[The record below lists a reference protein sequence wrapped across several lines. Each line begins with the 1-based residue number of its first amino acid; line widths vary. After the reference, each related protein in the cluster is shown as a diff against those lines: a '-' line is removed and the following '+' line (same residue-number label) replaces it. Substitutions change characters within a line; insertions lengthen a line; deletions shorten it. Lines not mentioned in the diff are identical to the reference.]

1 MILIF
6 GSNGLFGSFF
16 KKFLKKKK
24 IKFLTV
30 GRKNSDFNG
39 NILEYNFL
47 SKVIKIIRPK
57 IIINFAAY
65 TNVEN
70 CETNEKLAY
79 KLNVDLPANISHLI
93 SSKSYFIHFSTDH
106 IYSGRGPHKE
116 NKVNKLLNTYAKTK
130 FLGEKNIKH
139 KNSCILRT
147 NFFGKSIVKDRSSFT
162 DWIHEKA
169 KKNNKFKL
177 FNDVYF
183 SPLSM
188 NSLSNYLLMIL
199 KKQIK
204 GVYNLGSNKGMSK
217 KDFVLN
223 FSKNLRSTEIE
234 YNSIS
239 LCDSLLKVKRP
250 KDMRMDCGKIEKKLG
265 IKLNNLIDEI
275 NLTAKNYKI

>member
-24 IKFLTV
+24 IKYLTV
-30 GRKNSDFNG
+30 GRKNCDFNG
-39 NILEYNFL
+39 NILENHFL
-47 SKVIKIIRPK
+47 SNVIKEINPK
-57 IIINFAAY
+57 TIFNFAAY

-70 CETNEKLAY
+70 CEKNKKLAY
-79 KLNVDLPANISHLI
+79 KLNADLPKKISKII

-106 IYSGRGPHKE
+106 IYSGKGPHKE

-147 NFFGKSIVKDRSSFT
+147 NFFGKSVIKYRSSFT
-162 DWIHEKA
+162 DWIYNEI

-177 FNDVYF
+177 FSDVYF
-183 SPLSM
+183 SPVSM
-188 NSLSNYLLMIL
+188 NSLSNYLLLIL

-204 GVYNLGSNKGMSK
+204 GVYNLGLNKGMSK
-217 KDFVLN
+217 QDFVLS
-223 FSKNLRSTEIE
+223 FSKNLRSTKIT

-239 LCDSLLKVKRP
+239 FDDSTLKVKRP
-250 KDMRMDCGKIEKKLG
+250 KDMRMDCSKIEKKLG
-265 IKLNNLIDEI
+265 VKLNNLIDEI
-275 NLTAKNYKI
+275 NFTAKNYKS

>member
-1 MILIF
+1 MILIL

-70 CETNEKLAY
+70 CETNQKLAH

-116 NKVNKLLNTYAKTK
+116 NKVNKLLNIYAKTK

-162 DWIHEKA
+162 DWIYNQA
-169 KKNNKFKL
+169 KKNYKFKL

-183 SPLSM
+183 SPISM
-188 NSLSNYLLMIL
+188 NSLSWYLLIIL
-199 KKQIK
+199 KKKIK
-204 GVYNLGSNKGMSK
+204 GVYNLGSNEGMSK

-223 FSKNLRSTEIE
+223 FSKNLRSTKIK

-250 KDMRMDCGKIEKKLG
+250 KDMRMNCGKIEKKLG
-265 IKLNNLIDEI
+265 IKLSNLIDEI
-275 NLTAKNYKI
+275 SLTAKNYKV